1 MLRNLLFRA
10 YWKAEKLITPG
21 LTSSQVC
28 YYRKLKELVPGKD
41 WLDLGCGHQVFADWM
56 TKEQSEVITSS
67 KSVYGIDLDWTGLKA
82 HPEISNK
89 IFGDLAALPFRDE
102 AFDVVSA
109 NMVAEHLPE
118 PKKVL
123 RGVHRVLR
131 PGGKFIF
138 HTPNFLVWTIQL
150 ASRIPDGLKKRLI
163 RILEARREEDV
174 FHTFYRMNTQGE
186 IRRLARETDF
196 DVEDV
201 TMVSTSA
208 ATAVLG
214 PVVWA
219 ELFYIRSL
227 EKPDRAEY
235 RSNIVSTLRKAA

>member
-1 MLRNLLFRA
+1 MLRKLLFGA
-10 YWKAEKLITPG
+10 YWKAEKIITPG

-28 YYRKLKELVPGKD
+28 YYQKLKGLVPGKD

-56 TKEQSEVITSS
+56 AKEQSEVIASS
-67 KSVYGIDLDWTGLKA
+67 KSICGIDLDWAGLKA
-82 HPEISNK
+82 HPEISMK
-89 IFGDLAALPFRDE
+89 VFGDLTAMPFRDGS
-102 AFDVVSA
+102 FDVVSA

-123 RGVHRVLR
+123 GEVHRVLR
-131 PGGKFIF
+131 PGGRFIF

-150 ASRIPDGLKKRLI
+150 ASRIPDRVKKRLI

-174 FHTFYRMNTQGE
+174 FPTFYRMNTHGQ
-186 IRRLARETDF
+186 IRTLAREMRF
-196 DVEDV
+196 DVEDI

-208 ATAVLG
+208 ATAMLG

-219 ELFYIRSL
+219 ELLYIRSL
-227 EKPDRAEY
+227 EKPNRAEY
-235 RSNIVSTLRKAA
+235 RSNIVTTLRKAA